1 MDEIKKNE
9 ISADT
14 LKMRVK
20 AGLDRQKDAAKS
32 IREED
37 KPNIIENAAEDYS
50 LEKQDN
56 PYVNLS
62 VDDIIGQFMTE
73 EDMKFFRVEDDTE
86 IASEEKADEIIVI
99 DEAAAEASAEEI
111 ADEASADD
119 LAADEIA
126 EIAEIIEA
134 VQSEKTDSIIM
145 AENDDEL
152 SNIPAD
158 YALGEQ
164 LDDDIEGNGVQS
176 VIAENRDELSDD
188 DLDSEAMFEIA
199 QIVQNE
205 AKKKKKKKKKK
216 KAETAL
222 ATVDGEESAELT
234 DVNGD
239 GVIDETDLKLMMAFD
254 MNEEL
259 ENTGSV
265 EKINSINEE
274 IEQHEHEIEDGIKEK
289 KPFKL
294 NFEIPEFLKTKKRE
308 EYTAVGQISGI
319 FAEFRREY
327 SILLIR
333 MLAAIVLLI
342 VAFFFEN
349 LNIFGG
355 SLPAGVN
362 MSIFPVVHCMLD
374 LQMIILACLL
384 IPKQII
390 SGFSAAIKLK
400 PIPESMTVLT
410 IIMSVI
416 YTLISCFAKS
426 GNTLKMYGFAV
437 ILCVFLTLLYEFFNK
452 KREIQ
457 NFNVL
462 ASKKQKHVIEAVD
475 DDQAE
480 LEREAFAEVLPDEPE
495 LFKITKTSF
504 VDGFFSRLD
513 VESKHRKI
521 LDILL
526 PAGVG
531 VFVLF
536 TVIAA
541 FFTKDFISALSF
553 GCSSALFVLPFSVFI
568 TYAYP
573 FFKAVNEAYAVE
585 STIIGEDS
593 IEKYSHAS
601 VVSFEDKDVFPP
613 YGVKVKQVKVY
624 GESRIDYVI
633 YNAAS
638 VFMTI
643 GGPLSDVF
651 EVATR
656 DLGHSD
662 NVEILAV
669 ESNGI
674 EALIDGVHVY
684 IGKAPYIRGNGFT
697 LPRDAN
703 GVDEESSGEICVMY
717 MTMGDQLAAKMYV
730 QYVIDPD
737 FEPLLKQ
744 LYRTGVCVGIKT
756 FDPNINDQMLSTR
769 IRISKYPVKI
779 IKVKTK
785 GERPEVEPHVDS
797 GIVSK
802 GSSKS
807 LLQALSLCER
817 VTNATKNALIVKMF
831 SLAIS
836 VIVSILLLI
845 FAKESVNSFYVAL
858 YQIFWIVPTV
868 LLTKLSIGK
877 L

>member
-86 IASEEKADEIIVI
+86 IASEEKADEIIVV
-99 DEAAAEASAEEI
+99 DEVAAEANAEEV
-111 ADEASADD
+111 ADEASAED

-134 VQSEKTDSIIM
+134 VQSEKADGIIM
-145 AENDDEL
+145 TENDDEL

-164 LDDDIEGNGVQS
+164 LDDDIEGNGVQN
-176 VIAENRDELSDD
+176 VIEESRDELSDD
-188 DLDSEAMFEIA
+188 GLDSEAMFEIA

-222 ATVDGEESAELT
+222 AKADGEESAELT

-274 IEQHEHEIEDGIKEK
+274 IEHQEQEIEEGIKEK

-355 SLPAGVN
+355 NLPAGVN

-475 DDQAE
+475 EDQAE

-536 TVIAA
+536 TIIAA
-541 FFTKDFISALSF
+541 FTTKNFISALSF

-601 VVSFEDKDVFPP
+601 VVSFEDKDVFPS

-674 EALIDGVHVY
+674 EALVDGVHVY

-785 GERPEVEPHVDS
+785 GDRPEVEQRVDS

-807 LLQALSLCER
+807 LLQTLSLCER
-817 VTNATKNALIVKMF
+817 VTNATKNALIVKLF

-836 VIVSILLLI
+836 VIISILLLI